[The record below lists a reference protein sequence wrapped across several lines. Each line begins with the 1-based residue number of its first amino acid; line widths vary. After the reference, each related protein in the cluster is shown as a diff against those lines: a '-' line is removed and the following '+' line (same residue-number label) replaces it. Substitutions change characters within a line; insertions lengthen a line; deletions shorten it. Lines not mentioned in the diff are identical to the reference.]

1 MLHSNMAG
9 LLATVHVPGVDNVL
23 ADVASCPAK
32 AQKMFLSE
40 TPMSDTDFCSSFD
53 IAFPLPDNQ
62 AWTLAEVPQWMKLC
76 VFETLRGKR
85 LDLRWWTGPSVT
97 VTGKHGWRTAGSTP
111 RVPDQTPQHAK
122 KPTDSSCC
130 CRRAGRQLRPRR
142 SSQGSVSRA
151 GSAACRPKA
160 CSGRTP

>member
-40 TPMSDTDFCSSFD
+40 TPMSDTDFCLSFD

-85 LDLRWWTGPSVT
+85 LDLRRWTGPSAT
-97 VTGKHGWRTAGSTP
+97 VTGERGWRTAGSTP
-111 RVPDQTPQHAK
+111 RVLDQTPQHAK
-122 KPTDSSCC
+122 KPTDSSRC

-142 SSQGSVSRA
+142 SSQGLVS
-151 GSAACRPKA
+151 
-160 CSGRTP
+160 